1 MADKKMLA
9 QQVYQTVCA
18 ALEDRDWNF
27 EKEESDLLVH
37 FGVRGD
43 DIPIQFIIAV
53 DEERQLI
60 RVMSPLPFKMSE
72 DNRVEGAIAVCA
84 ANFGMVDGSF
94 DYDLTDGR
102 IVFRMTV
109 SFRESTIG
117 QLLIQYMISC
127 TIAMVDEYNDKFLA
141 LNSGVMKVEDF
152 FKKD

>member
-18 ALEDRDWNF
+18 ALEARDWKYK
-27 EKEESDLLVH
+27 KEEADLLVRS
-37 FGVRGD
+37 GVRGD
-43 DIPIQFIIAV
+43 DLPIEFVIAV
-53 DEERQLI
+53 DEDRQLI
-60 RVMSPLPFKMSE
+60 RVLSPLPFKMSE
-72 DNRVEGAIAVCA
+72 DNRIDGAIAVCA

-94 DYDLTDGR
+94 DYDLTNGR
-102 IVFRMTV
+102 IVFRMTE

-141 LNSGVMKVEDF
+141 LNSGVMKVEAF
-152 FKKD
+152 FQKD

>member
-18 ALEDRDWNF
+18 ALEARDWKYK
-27 EKEESDLLVH
+27 KEEADLLVRS
-37 FGVRGD
+37 GVRGD
-43 DIPIQFIIAV
+43 DLPIEFVIAV

-60 RVMSPLPFKMSE
+60 RVLSPLPFKMSE
-72 DNRVEGAIAVCA
+72 DNRVDGAIAVCA

-94 DYDLTDGR
+94 DYDLANGR
-102 IVFRMTV
+102 IVFRMTA

-141 LNSGVMKVEDF
+141 LNSGVMKVEAF
-152 FKKD
+152 FQKD

>member
-18 ALEDRDWNF
+18 ALEARDWKYK
-27 EKEESDLLVH
+27 KEEADLLVRS
-37 FGVRGD
+37 GVRGD
-43 DIPIQFIIAV
+43 DLPIEFVIAV
-53 DEERQLI
+53 DEDRQLI
-60 RVMSPLPFKMSE
+60 RVLSPLPFKMSE
-72 DNRVEGAIAVCA
+72 DNRIDGAIAVCG

-94 DYDLTDGR
+94 DYDLTNGR
-102 IVFRMTV
+102 IVFRMTE